1 MISLIDSAGT
11 SVVEYTYDAWG
22 RVFPATGTLASTLG
36 QANPFRY
43 RGYYF
48 DTESG
53 FYYLQ
58 SRYYDPMTG
67 RFINADDTSILQMTQ
82 GELLGGNL
90 YAYCGNNGVMNV
102 DPDGYV
108 IRTNPVS
115 QTDNPTKDSFYY
127 PWLFVGTR
135 SFQRPFLQ
143 YDTIFGYWISRLCLF
158 WPVKGYKLNRNRY
171 LEDDDG
177 KRRNFGPR
185 THPISNIP
193 NTPHKGIDIGAK
205 EKTEIIA
212 VAIGKVIGKFKNM
225 DKQNGAGYALII
237 EHDLGNGM
245 VIRTNY
251 YHMYRPSMKNVGDK
265 VFAGEVIGYVGNTG
279 ASTDPHLHFGVS
291 VSDKQR
297 LKYIG
302 TKGLSY
308 KDVRYSDWSYID
320 PLIFNYK

>member
-143 YDTIFGYWISRLCLF
+143 YDTIFGYWISRFSML
-158 WPVKGYKLNRNRY
+158 WPHKGKTLDRSRY
-171 LEDDDG
+171 TEENG
-177 KRRNFGPR
+177 PQRNFGLR
-185 THPISNIP
+185 VHPKYKDIRF
-193 NTPHKGIDIGAK
+193 HYGIDLGGK
-205 EKTEIIA
+205 DYEGDEIIA
-212 VAIGKVIGKFKNM
+212 SASGTITAMKSNIADAGNYIEIKHSIFGVTFKSRYLHLQSFRGGL
-225 DKQNGAGYALII
+225 K
-237 EHDLGNGM
+237 
-245 VIRTNY
+245 
-251 YHMYRPSMKNVGDK
+251 VGDSVK
-265 VFAGEVIGYVGNTG
+265 GGTVIGYMGKSGTSDV
-279 ASTDPHLHFGVS
+279 HLHFEVFIE
-291 VSDKQR
+291 SDSTFFKGFLFQ
-297 LKYIG
+297 KPY
-302 TKGLSY
+302 TKSY
-308 KDVRYSDWSYID
+308 YFN
-320 PLIFNYK
+320 PLLLNYK